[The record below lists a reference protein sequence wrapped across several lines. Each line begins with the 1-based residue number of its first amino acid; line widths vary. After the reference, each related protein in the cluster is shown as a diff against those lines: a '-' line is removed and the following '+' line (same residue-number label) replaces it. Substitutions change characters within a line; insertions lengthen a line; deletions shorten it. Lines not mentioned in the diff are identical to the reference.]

1 MTQEDDAFYKD
12 NCFGTYKAICT
23 TTVPKDWA
31 RQKKR
36 KDNCE
41 RSAEKKKR
49 ATESRLAEQKRLDES
64 EMSEVFNTPIDSES
78 DPSFSE
84 PQTSKKSLF
93 TNCKL
98 CSSKEQ
104 VQEETNEK

>member
-1 MTQEDDAFYKD
+1 MTKEDEDFYKD

-31 RQKKR
+31 RQNKKR
-36 KDNCE
+36 KDNRE

-64 EMSEVFNTPIDSES
+64 EMSEVFNTPIDS
-78 DPSFSE
+78 
-84 PQTSKKSLF
+84 
-93 TNCKL
+93 
-98 CSSKEQ
+98 
-104 VQEETNEK
+104 